1 MSRIIDKLR
10 SKAYYAYEGFLDE
23 TINKATKFLASSTT
37 KFITSTFTIEL
48 NYDLED
54 LSSDTVLY
62 PLKIIEKHF
71 GNKKLTKNSYTD
83 YYGER
88 HLRPGTT
95 YTEYFP
101 NIRSFMTVH
110 YPNREENS
118 DNSISIFLWGKNP
131 AQLEEF
137 LKSFI
142 ITWMLIQLKNQS
154 PIKLLFVSTDRE
166 AITSLLEKVFQ

>member
-71 GNKKLTKNSYTD
+71 GNKNSLKT
-83 YYGER
+83 
-88 HLRPGTT
+88 P
-95 YTEYFP
+95 
-101 NIRSFMTVH
+101 IRIIMVSVIYDLELLIRNTFQT
-110 YPNREENS
+110 S
-118 DNSISIFLWGKNP
+118 D
-131 AQLEEF
+131 
-137 LKSFI
+137 
-142 ITWMLIQLKNQS
+142 
-154 PIKLLFVSTDRE
+154 LL
-166 AITSLLEKVFQ
+166 